1 MKKNKL
7 YSYIAGGLLAL
18 AGITSCSQD
27 IDAPTLPQPTEFVM
41 PEAKDLDGNV
51 LFGVW
56 GKTLAQGNTNSNYFT
71 QRYEI
76 SFQNV
81 EDGEAVLSHW
91 FTDATTEI
99 ADSIVNYEYTYEFDG
114 KHLKMIPKPAYA
126 ILGADTLKGVSV
138 GDEHILLYT
147 EKANRIDSIC
157 TLARTADPAP
167 SVTSVD
173 RTLPMVGEKVTI
185 TGRNLQFVDHVYLPT
200 AEGEKEVT
208 DFEKGSKQISFV
220 LPEGEYAPGSIR
232 CQSTTSHLS
241 CYSPAYMFRNDCVFF
256 HTFSTNG
263 TKAPYAGTEFEY
275 TIKSMGTLMS
285 GANNLT
291 IDNLPDGHCLS
302 ETGERQRNPDALL
315 SFFGKTP
322 LSSWPLAKNTD
333 DKKGYLRFSSADRFQ
348 YVIEHNDKGDI
359 KASTLCSQLALQM
372 DIYVSTDGEPVWNTG
387 YISYRLNKD
396 QNSLTSSMLANVAM
410 WNDNES
416 ASFADGWRTFTIPL
430 SAFDVTRSSATSTIG
445 GLISSLKSS
454 NLQTLLTLVNYSL
467 DELHHAKAV
476 SNFQFNIANIR
487 LVPYSTPSS
496 IKE

>member
-1 MKKNKL
+1 MKNKL
-7 YSYIAGGLLAL
+7 FSYIACGMMAI
-18 AGITSCSQD
+18 AISSCSED
-27 IDAPTLPQPTEFVM
+27 LDSPVLPQPSSFTL
-41 PEAKDLDGNV
+41 PEAKTLDANV

-56 GKTLAQGNTNSNYFT
+56 GKMIAQGNTNSNYFT

-81 EDGEAVLSHW
+81 EDGEAVFSHW

-114 KHLKMIPKPAYA
+114 KNLKMLPKPAYA
-126 ILGADTLKGVSV
+126 ILGADTIQGVSV
-138 GDEHILLYT
+138 GDNQILLYT
-147 EKANRIDSIC
+147 EKGTRTDSIC
-157 TLARTADPAP
+157 TLARIGDPAP

-173 RTLPMVGEKVTI
+173 KTLPMVGEKVTV

-200 AEGEKEVT
+200 QEGEMEIT
-208 DFEKGSKQISFV
+208 TFEKGSKQISFV
-220 LPEGEYAPGSIR
+220 LPDGDYAPGSIR

-263 TKAPYAGTEFEY
+263 TKAPYTGTEFEY

-291 IDNLPDGHCLS
+291 SDKLPEGHSLLS
-302 ETGERQRNPDALL
+302 AKENVKHPDALL
-315 SFFGKTP
+315 SFFGKKP
-322 LSSWPLAKNTD
+322 IASWSVASKTD

-348 YVIEHNDKGDI
+348 YVVNHNALKDVRQN
-359 KASTLCSQLALQM
+359 TPCSQLALQM
-372 DIYVSTDGEPVWNTG
+372 DLYVSTDGEPVWNTG

-410 WNDNES
+410 WTEDAP
-416 ASFADGWRTFTIPL
+416 ASFAEGWKTFTIPL
-430 SAFDVTRSSATSTIG
+430 SDFTVTKSSSTSTLG
-445 GLISSLKSS
+445 GLIASLKGS
-454 NLQTLLTLVNYSL
+454 NLQTLLTLVNYPL
-467 DELHHAKAV
+467 DELHPATAV

-487 LVPYSTPSS
+487 LVPYATPANL
-496 IKE
+496 KE

>member
-1 MKKNKL
+1 MKNKL
-7 YSYIAGGLLAL
+7 FSYIACGMMAI
-18 AGITSCSQD
+18 AISSCSND
-27 IDAPTLPQPTEFVM
+27 LDSPVLPQPSSFIL
-41 PEAKDLDGNV
+41 PEAKTLDADV

-71 QRYEI
+71 QRYEV

-114 KHLKMIPKPAYA
+114 KYLKMAPKPAYA
-126 ILGADTLKGVSV
+126 ILGADTIRGVSV
-138 GDEHILLYT
+138 GNERVLLYT
-147 EKANRIDSIC
+147 EKGARIDSIC

-173 RTLPMVGEKVTI
+173 HTLPMVGEKVTI

-200 AEGEKEVT
+200 QEGEKEIT
-208 DFEKGSKQISFV
+208 TFEKGSKEISFI
-220 LPEGEYAPGSIR
+220 LPDGNYAPGSIR

-263 TKAPYAGTEFEY
+263 TKAPYTGTEFEY
-275 TIKSMGTLMS
+275 SIKSMGTLMS

-291 IDNLPDGHCLS
+291 FDKLPKGHSLLS
-302 ETGERQRNPDALL
+302 ADENVKHPDAFL
-315 SFFGKTP
+315 SLFGKTP
-322 LSSWPLAKNTD
+322 IASWPVASKTD

-348 YVIEHNDKGDI
+348 YVINHNALNDVRP
-359 KASTLCSQLALQM
+359 STPCSQLALQM

-396 QNSLTSSMLANVAM
+396 QSSLNSSMLANAAM
-410 WNDNES
+410 WSEDTPI
-416 ASFADGWRTFTIPL
+416 SFAEGWKTFTIPL
-430 SAFDVTRSSATSTIG
+430 SDFAVTKSSSTSTLG
-445 GLISSLKSS
+445 GLIASLKGS
-454 NLQTLLTLVNYSL
+454 NLQTLLTLVNYPL
-467 DELHHAKAV
+467 DELHPAKAV

-487 LVPYSTPSS
+487 LVPYSIPTS
-496 IKE
+496 IKN